1 MANLCASVGQIS
13 RVREKILSSLSF
25 LYEKSMKFITIPFVN
40 GNKVP
45 KMIEICFNGGIPAA
59 AAVGTLKDGVRKCWW
74 ADRWGQGC

>member
-1 MANLCASVGQIS
+1 
-13 RVREKILSSLSF
+13 
-25 LYEKSMKFITIPFVN
+25 MKFITIPFVN

-59 AAVGTLKDGVRKCWW
+59 AAAAVGTLKDGVRKCWW